1 MLFLFRVEK
10 KFQRKFCLIFSTEI
24 PVKQNQRKA
33 RVKEKPKKSLSDQII
48 EFQNKQHQQI
58 RESEI
63 LSQEFMQ
70 QLIMQQREDNVRER
84 ERDSFLFRTQ

>member
-1 MLFLFRVEK
+1 M
-10 KFQRKFCLIFSTEI
+10 FSTEI

-33 RVKEKPKKSLSDQII
+33 TVKEKPKKSLSDQII
-48 EFQNKQHQQI
+48 EFQKDQRQQI

-70 QLIMQQREDNVRER
+70 QLIMQQREDDVRER

>member
-1 MLFLFRVEK
+1 M
-10 KFQRKFCLIFSTEI
+10 FSTEI

-33 RVKEKPKKSLSDQII
+33 TVKEKPKKSLSDQII
-48 EFQNKQHQQI
+48 EFQKDQCQQI

-70 QLIMQQREDNVRER
+70 QLIMQQREDDVRER

>member
-1 MLFLFRVEK
+1 M
-10 KFQRKFCLIFSTEI
+10 FSTEI

-33 RVKEKPKKSLSDQII
+33 WVKEKPKKSLSDQII
-48 EFQNKQHQQI
+48 EFQKDQRQQI

-70 QLIMQQREDNVRER
+70 QLIMQQREDDVRER